1 MRKIKNLKGIVLAG
15 VLPQDDLFE
24 AHKQLAH
31 MQPGDVPT
39 TYADATAL
47 EREFG
52 FRPRSHFAKASAT
65 LPSGT
70 WSTTDR
76 K

>member
-31 MQPGDVPT
+31 MQPSDVPT

-47 EREFG
+47 EREFVFTPKITLREG
-52 FRPRSHFAKASAT
+52 LRHFAEWYMEYY
-65 LPSGT
+65 G
-70 WSTTDR
+70 
-76 K
+76 